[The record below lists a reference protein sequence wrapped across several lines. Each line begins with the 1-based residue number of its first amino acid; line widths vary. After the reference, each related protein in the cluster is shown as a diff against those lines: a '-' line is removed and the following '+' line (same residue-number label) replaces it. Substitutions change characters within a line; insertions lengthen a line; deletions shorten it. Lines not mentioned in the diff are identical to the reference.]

1 MKIKMFVSQEV
12 VAYTTYTCEIETEDY
27 DEFKNKSLEE
37 VQQLIEDDEV
47 ELNPGADFNVDFVL
61 EEGRKMSKDK
71 VCVEYEFTFFEEVK
85 D

>member
-47 ELNPGADFNVDFVL
+47 ELDPGADFNVDFVL
-61 EEGRKMSKDK
+61 EEGKMVKDK
-71 VCVEYEFTFFEEVK
+71 VCAENIFTFFEEVK

>member
-1 MKIKMFVSQEV
+1 MFVSEEV

-47 ELNPGADFNVDFVL
+47 ELDPGADFNVDFVM
-61 EEGRKMSKDK
+61 EEGEVFKEKGWF
-71 VCVEYEFTFFEEVK
+71 ENEFTSFEEVK

>member
-1 MKIKMFVSQEV
+1 MFVSQEV

-61 EEGRKMSKDK
+61 EEGK
-71 VCVEYEFTFFEEVK
+71 VFKEKGWFENEFTFFEEVK

>member
-1 MKIKMFVSQEV
+1 MFVSQEV
-12 VAYTTYTCEIETEDY
+12 VAYTTYTCEIETDDY
-27 DEFKNKSLEE
+27 DELKNKPIEE

>member
-12 VAYTTYTCEIETEDY
+12 VAYTTYTCEIETDDY
-27 DEFKNKSLEE
+27 DELKNKPIEE

-61 EEGRKMSKDK
+61 EEGK
-71 VCVEYEFTFFEEVK
+71 VFKEKGWFENEFTSFEEVK